1 MEITSE
7 LMDKVR
13 NAQSPEE
20 LLEIAKENDAFISLA
35 DAQMIF
41 SVLHGNNK

>member
-1 MEITSE
+1 MDITSE

-13 NAQSPEE
+13 NAGSPEE
-20 LLEIAKENDAFISLA
+20 LLEIAKENDANISIA

-41 SVLHGNNK
+41 SVLHGKQN

>member
-1 MEITSE
+1 MENTSE

-13 NAQSPEE
+13 NAESPEE
-20 LLEIAKENDAFISLA
+20 LLQIARENDANISLA

-41 SVLHGNNK
+41 SVLHGNKK